1 MPETHSHPRHRR
13 GCSTR
18 ATGRVE
24 RARIERCVE
33 LCSMAKLGQGD
44 ARWIVDE
51 REDGTNVHG
60 WHWAEKDVAEWAKER
75 LQELL
80 GDQEVLRGEGGCW
93 LRIDQLHVFR
103 GDAFINQRKG
113 KFIPGY
119 ELEVAL
125 QWTGEI
131 KGQGN
136 DPPTGVASAS
146 GEIKIPYIGD
156 ENHDEDSEIQVTVF
170 QNGPVENRLREAML
184 AKGIPVLQKGIRTFH
199 QEMWSGKPINAN
211 GAVKK
216 DAAPSQEKKQGQVE
230 AEAKEDVKELE
241 RKKKEEASE
250 FRTIKLR
257 ENFHARPKDIYDA
270 YLDENR
276 VKAFTQSN
284 ASISK
289 EVGGEFSLFNGSI
302 VGKQVEL
309 VPCERIVQKWRFSNW
324 PQDHYSTVTITITE
338 KEPGNT
344 QLRLVQTEVPVADQF
359 GNESVL
365 ETTER
370 GWKEQVWNRIRAVFG
385 YGI

>member
-1 MPETHSHPRHRR
+1 
-13 GCSTR
+13 
-18 ATGRVE
+18 
-24 RARIERCVE
+24 
-33 LCSMAKLGQGD
+33 MAKMGEGD

-60 WHWAEKDVAEWAKER
+60 WHWAEKDVGGWAKER

-80 GDQEVLRGEGGCW
+80 GDQEVLGGEGGCW
-93 LRIDQLHVFR
+93 LRTDQLHVFR

-119 ELEVAL
+119 ELEIAL
-125 QWTGEI
+125 QWSGEIKANGDDQRTSGAKATGEI
-131 KGQGN
+131 K
-136 DPPTGVASAS
+136 V
-146 GEIKIPYIGD
+146 PYIGD
-156 ENHDEDSEIQVTVF
+156 ENHDEDTEIQVTVF
-170 QNGPVENRLREAML
+170 QAGPAEDRLRDAML
-184 AKGIPVLQKGIRTFH
+184 AKGIPLLQEGIRTFH
-199 QEMWSGKPINAN
+199 REMWSGKPVHASGAAKKANAQ
-211 GAVKK
+211 
-216 DAAPSQEKKQGQVE
+216 PQQKQQAQAK
-230 AEAKEDVKELE
+230 AEAKEEAKELE
-241 RKKKEEASE
+241 RKKEEEASE
-250 FRTIKLR
+250 FRTIKMK
-257 ENFHARPKDIYDA
+257 ESFHARPKDIYDA

-289 EVGGEFSLFNGSI
+289 DVGGEFSLFNGSI

-309 VPCERIVQKWRFSNW
+309 VPWERIVQKWRFSNW